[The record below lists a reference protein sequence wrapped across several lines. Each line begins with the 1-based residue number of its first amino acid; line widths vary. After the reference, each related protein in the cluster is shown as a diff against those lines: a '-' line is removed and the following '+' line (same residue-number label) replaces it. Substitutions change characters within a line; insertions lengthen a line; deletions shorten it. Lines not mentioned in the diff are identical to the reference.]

1 MSTTYYEE
9 DVTDNNEQD
18 PEQDR
23 RDMIVKTLVDYRLN
37 VMAVA
42 EMLVICSA
50 YLSDDLENRSTDDL
64 EGLYAQLVGNESQE
78 VH

>member
-9 DVTDNNEQD
+9 DVTSNQEPD

-23 RDMIVKTLVDYRLN
+23 RDMIIHTLVDYRLN
-37 VMAVA
+37 AVSISEALVMMA
-42 EMLVICSA
+42 S
-50 YLSDDLENRSTDDL
+50 YLSQELEKRSTGDLEA
-64 EGLYAQLVGNESQE
+64 LYAQLVGPESQE

>member
-9 DVTDNNEQD
+9 DVTSNQEPD

-23 RDMIVKTLVDYRLN
+23 RDMIIHTLVDYRLN
-37 VMAVA
+37 AVSISEALVMMA
-42 EMLVICSA
+42 S
-50 YLSDDLENRSTDDL
+50 YLSQELENRSTGDL
-64 EGLYAQLVGNESQE
+64 EALYAQLVGPESQE

>member
-9 DVTDNNEQD
+9 DVTDSNEQD

-37 VMAVA
+37 VMAVS

>member
-9 DVTDNNEQD
+9 DVTDSNEQD

>member
-9 DVTDNNEQD
+9 DVTSDYEPD

-23 RDMIVKTLVDYRLN
+23 RDMIIHTLVDYRINAVSISEAL
-37 VMAVA
+37 VMMA
-42 EMLVICSA
+42 S
-50 YLSDDLENRSTDDL
+50 YLSQDLEKRSTGDL
-64 EGLYAQLVGNESQE
+64 EALYAQLVGPESQE

>member
-9 DVTDNNEQD
+9 DVTDSNEQD

-37 VMAVA
+37 VMAVS

-64 EGLYAQLVGNESQE
+64 EALYAQLVGNESQE

>member
-9 DVTDNNEQD
+9 DITSNQEPD

-23 RDMIVKTLVDYRLN
+23 RDMIIHTLVDYRINAVSISEAL
-37 VMAVA
+37 VMMA
-42 EMLVICSA
+42 S
-50 YLSDDLENRSTDDL
+50 YLSQDLEKRSTGDL
-64 EGLYAQLVGNESQE
+64 EALYAQLVGPESQE

>member
-9 DVTDNNEQD
+9 DVTDSNEPD

-23 RDMIVKTLVDYRLN
+23 RDKIVHTLVDYRLN
-37 VMAVA
+37 VMAVS
-42 EMLVICSA
+42 ETLVICSA

-64 EGLYAQLVGNESQE
+64 EALYAQLVGNESQE

>member
-9 DVTDNNEQD
+9 DVTSNQEPD

-23 RDMIVKTLVDYRLN
+23 RDMIIHTLVDYRINAVSISEAL
-37 VMAVA
+37 VMMA
-42 EMLVICSA
+42 S
-50 YLSDDLENRSTDDL
+50 YLSQDLEKRSTGDL
-64 EGLYAQLVGNESQE
+64 EALYAQLVGPESQE